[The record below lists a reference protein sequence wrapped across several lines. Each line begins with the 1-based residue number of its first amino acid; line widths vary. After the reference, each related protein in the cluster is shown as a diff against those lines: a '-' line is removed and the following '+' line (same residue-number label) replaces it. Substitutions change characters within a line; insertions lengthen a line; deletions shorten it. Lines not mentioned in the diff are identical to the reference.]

1 MSKTKSAGVVTKVI
15 SYLLIFL
22 VITGVIGFIFTFTNG
37 FNEDFK
43 TFYIEYKGESILSSD
58 KKLVLDRGQEHR
70 FDVKYTF
77 DFDESETKDYSVAI
91 YANSDKNNSFDF
103 SIDGEVYAYYAE
115 GDITDAFD
123 LTLHDTYFTITVP
136 EEATVETILKNLY
149 PDSVIEVPEEGIK
162 INYPFTLVVSSYNNE
177 VTYNINFA
185 FYVGVT
191 GIEIDQEV
199 IVF

>member
-1 MSKTKSAGVVTKVI
+1 MSKLKTTKAITKI
-15 SYLLIFL
+15 LSYVLVFL

-43 TFYIEYKGESILSSD
+43 TFYIEYEGQTILSSD
-58 KKLVLDRGQEHR
+58 KKLVLDRGQEHK

-77 DFDESETKDYSVAI
+77 NFNEEEPKDYTVAI
-91 YANSDKNNSFDF
+91 YANSDTSQSFDF
-103 SIDGEVYAYYAE
+103 TLDGDVYAYYAE

-123 LTLHDTYFTITVP
+123 ITIKDTYFTITIPENETIKDVLQKLYPNSVVEIP
-136 EEATVETILKNLY
+136 EENKNL
-149 PDSVIEVPEEGIK
+149 V
-162 INYPFTLVVSSYNNE
+162 YPFTMVVSSYNNK
-177 VTYNINFA
+177 VTYSIDFA

-191 GIEIDQEV
+191 GIELSPEV